1 MPVQIFSA
9 FHNNSEYSPMYFRF
23 EDGNHGIQMVEIKQI
38 LNYKEFYLRNIK
50 FIRYLCKAQ
59 ILNQETTLELIYNV
73 SKHTWKMF
81 DIQE

>member
-38 LNYKEFYLRNIK
+38 LNYKEFYLSLIL
-50 FIRYLCKAQ
+50 IRSLPRIERCWLLWLPPLH
-59 ILNQETTLELIYNV
+59 IN
-73 SKHTWKMF
+73 
-81 DIQE
+81 